1 MSRVYQLAPS
11 ILSADFNRLGEQI
24 QRVEKAECRWLLID
38 IMDGMFVPSISFGM
52 PVVKSIRK
60 ESSLYFDVHMMVKDP
75 ERYVEEFQSC
85 GADMITVHAEACR
98 DLAETVKKIH
108 ETGADAGVAVNPDT
122 PLSAVTDVMDQ
133 VEMIL
138 IMSVY
143 PGFGGQKYIP
153 ESTERIRTLRRM
165 LDEKGLEHVHIQVDG
180 GINRATI
187 DEVLAAGAN
196 IIVAGSAVFGSNI
209 EQNVRELQ
217 EKISSYS
224 KKAE

>member
-24 QRVEKAECRWLLID
+24 QRVEKAECRWLHID

-143 PGFGGQKYIP
+143 PGFGGQKFMADMMPKVQTIRGYIDAMNP
-153 ESTERIRTLRRM
+153 ACE
-165 LDEKGLEHVHIQVDG
+165 LEVDG
-180 GINRATI
+180 GIDPETSPL
-187 DEVLAAGAN
+187 VKQAGAN
-196 IIVAGSAVFGSNI
+196 VLVAGSAVFRRCDRAAAIAAIRN
-209 EQNVRELQ
+209 
-217 EKISSYS
+217 
-224 KKAE
+224 A